1 MDFFTSLLRLR
12 VTFRILTDG
21 SLLAICQVWGGREKN
36 ISSSR
41 MNISKHSLRASTFL
55 APTAICYDG
64 LQSSPRPVLSLLE
77 SSFLFAR
84 FPFLN
89 SVCVVACHIRDLRLI
104 IHLKQ
109 RGHRSKHKRQ
119 ISKLKIKMLLLIV
132 LIVNNNIIRQM
143 TATIFFANVFPNLPI
158 ASKSVAARRQVEHVG

>member
-1 MDFFTSLLRLR
+1 METRRCKRKTRVYCTLHVFQSTDFFCKQRLIYLGLRIRFLSVSL
-12 VTFRILTDG
+12 FPFSNILF
-21 SLLAICQVWGGREKN
+21 
-36 ISSSR
+36 SSR
-41 MNISKHSLRASTFL
+41 
-55 APTAICYDG
+55 
-64 LQSSPRPVLSLLE
+64 
-77 SSFLFAR
+77 R

-119 ISKLKIKMLLLIV
+119 ISKIKIKMLLLIV

-143 TATIFFANVFPNLPI
+143 TATIFFANVVPNLPI